1 MGNKTQKAR
10 NLKGMLA
17 PGGKIVVTYT
27 MADTALGVSNTMN
40 LSDANRLGR
49 VSAGGYYSR
58 SGGWWPWQWRWEWKR
73 DDNRMIHSD
82 IKDHIKSH
90 DFTECAKTE
99 GGSGNHNY
107 HFAKKTVELYDQYV
121 LQD

>member
-1 MGNKTQKAR
+1 
-10 NLKGMLA
+10 MLA

-73 DDNRMIHSD
+73 DDNKILD
-82 IKDHIKSH
+82 EFKDCIESVNLI
-90 DFTECAKTE
+90 DFLENYESAH
-99 GGSGNHNY
+99 GHHLGNKEM
-107 HFAKKTVELYDQYV
+107 AQRLYDRKM